1 MSVRIKAME
10 KPNPPGAPAGPKKNY
25 AVIIYDGE
33 DNLETITKR
42 IEKISTVSG
51 ADIRG
56 VLYALVDVMTDE
68 LADGKIVRLG
78 DLGSMRLSLG
88 SKPEAT
94 AADVNAK
101 SVISSKI
108 LFTPGVRLKKM
119 LKNLEYIKS

>member
-1 MSVRIKAME
+1 M
-10 KPNPPGAPAGPKKNY
+10 
-25 AVIIYDGE
+25 
-33 DNLETITKR
+33 
-42 IEKISTVSG
+42 
-51 ADIRG
+51 
-56 VLYALVDVMTDE
+56 LYALVDVMTDE

>member
-1 MSVRIKAME
+1 MSVRFKAVE
-10 KPNPPGAPAGPKKNY
+10 KSNLPSQSGNPKYY
-25 AVIIYDGE
+25 ASIIYDGE

-88 SKPEAT
+88 SKGEAT
-94 AADVNAK
+94 AAEVDSK
-101 SVISSKI
+101 SIRSSKI

-119 LKNLEYIKS
+119 LDNLEYIKS